1 MTAIFLPNS
10 PTFVSDY
17 FPEGHLTG
25 NRVAPRSLLGPR
37 HPLMYAGI
45 GNWVIA
51 ILSVQGERSARNEEN
66 KSSSIK
72 RAVHIGR
79 AKERNRRRNMG
90 KLGGK
95 VAVITGGS
103 DGMGLATAKLFARE
117 GAKVIITGR
126 DQARLDA
133 AAQGIGN
140 GADAI
145 GCDISKIADI
155 EALRAFVERK
165 HGRVDIIF
173 ANAGAARP
181 NMFEY
186 MSEEEFDFTIDCTF
200 KGTYFTVQK
209 LLPLM
214 TSGGSIVLNTTT
226 LTTKGMPYVSVYS
239 AGKAAIRSLAR
250 SLTAELIGKGIRVNA
265 MAPGY
270 IDTDQARKSGVSEEM
285 IQQTKTHVHTQ
296 IPMHRSGT
304 VDEIAKAVLF
314 LASDD
319 SSYLT
324 GSELCVDGGWNQV

>member
-1 MTAIFLPNS
+1 MSGAFKDELET
-10 PTFVSDY
+10 
-17 FPEGHLTG
+17 
-25 NRVAPRSLLGPR
+25 
-37 HPLMYAGI
+37 
-45 GNWVIA
+45 
-51 ILSVQGERSARNEEN
+51 
-66 KSSSIK
+66 
-72 RAVHIGR
+72 
-79 AKERNRRRNMG
+79 NMG
-90 KLGGK
+90 KLDGK

-103 DGMGLATAKLFARE
+103 DGIGLATAKLFTRE
-117 GAKVIITGR
+117 GAKVVITGR
-126 DQARLDA
+126 DPATLDA
-133 AAQGIGN
+133 AAQSIGN
-140 GADAI
+140 GAEAI
-145 GCDISKIADI
+145 RSDISKMADL
-155 EALRAFVERK
+155 EALREFVERK

-186 MSEEEFDFTIDCTF
+186 MSEEEFDFTIACTF

-214 TSGGSIVLNTTT
+214 TSGGSVVLNTTT

-250 SLTAELIGKGIRVNA
+250 SLTVELIDKGIRVNA

-285 IQQTKTHVHTQ
+285 IEQTRAQAHAQ

>member
-1 MTAIFLPNS
+1 
-10 PTFVSDY
+10 
-17 FPEGHLTG
+17 
-25 NRVAPRSLLGPR
+25 
-37 HPLMYAGI
+37 
-45 GNWVIA
+45 
-51 ILSVQGERSARNEEN
+51 
-66 KSSSIK
+66 
-72 RAVHIGR
+72 
-79 AKERNRRRNMG
+79 MG
-90 KLGGK
+90 KLDGK
-95 VAVITGGS
+95 IAVITGGS

-117 GAKVIITGR
+117 GAEVVITGR
-126 DQARLDA
+126 DQGRLDA
-133 AAQGIGN
+133 AAQTIAN

-145 GCDISKIADI
+145 ACDISSMADI
-155 EALRAFVERK
+155 QALREFVERK
-165 HGRVDIIF
+165 HGRVDAIF

-181 NMFEY
+181 NLFEY
-186 MSEEEFDFTIDCTF
+186 MSEEAFDFTVACTF
-200 KGTYFTVQK
+200 KGTYFTGQQ

-214 TSGGSIVLNTTT
+214 TSGGSIVLNTST
-226 LTTKGMPYVSVYS
+226 LDTKGMPFVSVYS

-285 IQQTKTHVHTQ
+285 IEQTKAQVHAQ

-319 SSYLT
+319 ASYLT

>member
-1 MTAIFLPNS
+1 
-10 PTFVSDY
+10 
-17 FPEGHLTG
+17 
-25 NRVAPRSLLGPR
+25 
-37 HPLMYAGI
+37 
-45 GNWVIA
+45 
-51 ILSVQGERSARNEEN
+51 
-66 KSSSIK
+66 
-72 RAVHIGR
+72 
-79 AKERNRRRNMG
+79 MG
-90 KLGGK
+90 KLDGK
-95 VAVITGGS
+95 IAVITGGS

-117 GAKVIITGR
+117 GAKVVITGR
-126 DQARLDA
+126 DQAALDA
-133 AAQGIGN
+133 AAQSI

-145 GCDISKIADI
+145 RSDMSEMADI
-155 EALRAFVERK
+155 EALREFVGRK

-173 ANAGAARP
+173 ANAGAAKP

-186 MSEEEFDFTIDCTF
+186 MSEDEFDFTIACTF

-214 TSGGSIVLNTTT
+214 TSGGAIVLNTTT
-226 LTTKGMPYVSVYS
+226 LTTKGMPYVSVYA

-250 SLTAELIGKGIRVNA
+250 SLTAELIDKGIRVNA

-270 IDTDQARKSGVSEEM
+270 IDTNQARKSGVSEEM
-285 IQQTKTHVHTQ
+285 IEQTKTQVHAR

>member
-1 MTAIFLPNS
+1 
-10 PTFVSDY
+10 
-17 FPEGHLTG
+17 
-25 NRVAPRSLLGPR
+25 
-37 HPLMYAGI
+37 
-45 GNWVIA
+45 
-51 ILSVQGERSARNEEN
+51 
-66 KSSSIK
+66 
-72 RAVHIGR
+72 
-79 AKERNRRRNMG
+79 MG
-90 KLGGK
+90 KLDGK
-95 VAVITGGS
+95 IAVITGGS
-103 DGMGLATAKLFARE
+103 DGMGLATAKQFARE
-117 GAKVIITGR
+117 GAKVVITGR
-126 DQARLDA
+126 NQATLDA
-133 AAQGIGN
+133 AAQSIGQ
-140 GADAI
+140 GVDAVRSDMSKMS
-145 GCDISKIADI
+145 DID
-155 EALRAFVERK
+155 ALREFVEKK
-165 HGRVDIIF
+165 HGRVNIIF

-186 MSEEEFDFTIDCTF
+186 MSEEEFDFTIACTF

-250 SLTAELIGKGIRVNA
+250 SLTAELIDKGIRVNA

-285 IQQTKTHVHTQ
+285 IEHTKSQVHAQ

-324 GSELCVDGGWNQV
+324 GSELCVDGGWAQI

>member
-1 MTAIFLPNS
+1 
-10 PTFVSDY
+10 
-17 FPEGHLTG
+17 
-25 NRVAPRSLLGPR
+25 
-37 HPLMYAGI
+37 
-45 GNWVIA
+45 
-51 ILSVQGERSARNEEN
+51 
-66 KSSSIK
+66 
-72 RAVHIGR
+72 
-79 AKERNRRRNMG
+79 MG
-90 KLGGK
+90 KLDGK

-103 DGMGLATAKLFARE
+103 DGMGLATAKLFTRE
-117 GAKVIITGR
+117 GAKVVITGR
-126 DQARLDA
+126 DQATLDA
-133 AAQGIGN
+133 AAQSIGG

-145 GCDISKIADI
+145 RSDMSKMTDI
-155 EALRAFVERK
+155 EALREFVEKK

-181 NMFEY
+181 NMFAY
-186 MSEEEFDFTIDCTF
+186 MSEEEFDFTIACTF

-214 TSGGSIVLNTTT
+214 TSGGSIILNTTI

-250 SLTAELIGKGIRVNA
+250 SLTAELSDNGIRVNA

-285 IQQTKTHVHTQ
+285 IEQTKTQAHAQ

-304 VDEIAKAVLF
+304 VDEIARAVLF

-319 SSYLT
+319 STYIT
-324 GSELCVDGGWNQV
+324 GAELCVDGGWAQI